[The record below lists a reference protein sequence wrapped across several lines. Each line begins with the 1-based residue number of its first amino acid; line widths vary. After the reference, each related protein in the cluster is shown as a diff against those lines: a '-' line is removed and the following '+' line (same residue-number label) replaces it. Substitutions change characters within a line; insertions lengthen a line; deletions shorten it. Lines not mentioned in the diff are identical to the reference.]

1 MASLFQRRGT
11 RVWYMTYWDPV
22 AGKWV
27 QKSTGERTEAAAKK
41 VLKAMEDLQRR
52 RAEAKGIDPGPLG
65 EPVLRRGRRPK
76 KLLVAEAAK
85 RWLEERANAGRSNF
99 TTEAGHV
106 ENHLLPDL
114 GDHPLDELRPRHIR
128 AWIKSLESRP
138 PLPGKG
144 PTAGHEPQDERVLAP
159 RTVRRVYGTV
169 HKMFEDFVADEL
181 IPRSP
186 CRIKREDLPPDIDRD
201 QEWRDQA
208 VFTVEEVEML
218 LSDDRIP
225 EQRRVYYALSFLAGL
240 RHGEV
245 AGLRMRH
252 IDTTTQPLQKLLIA
266 FSYGGR
272 TKTKAT
278 RTVPVH
284 PVLAA
289 VLAEWKL
296 SGFRRWTGRQWNAED
311 FVVPGPVARS
321 RAPERGDAAVMLTR
335 HTAYKR
341 FVNTDLPTLGL
352 RHRRVGRSSPSRGP
366 TGPEPRSSGTSPTRP
381 PAPCST
387 CTPRSRGRRSARR
400 CSASRSRGPSVARS
414 RASPRCGG

>member
-1 MASLFQRRGT
+1 MDLIEVHRDSFDDLPWRSGRARSLSVRR
-11 RVWYMTYWDPV
+11 
-22 AGKWV
+22 
-27 QKSTGERTEAAAKK
+27 
-41 VLKAMEDLQRR
+41 
-52 RAEAKGIDPGPLG
+52 
-65 EPVLRRGRRPK
+65 
-76 KLLVAEAAK
+76 
-85 RWLEERANAGRSNF
+85 
-99 TTEAGHV
+99 
-106 ENHLLPDL
+106 ENHQEDPSQLSR
-114 GDHPLDELRPRHIR
+114 HPGTE
-128 AWIKSLESRP
+128 KE
-138 PLPGKG
+138 
-144 PTAGHEPQDERVLAP
+144 TALVWGHPAQCGRNA
-159 RTVRRVYGTV
+159 VYGTV

-240 RHGEV
+240 RHGAV

-289 VLAEWKL
+289 MLAEWKL

-352 RHRRVGRSSPSRGP
+352 RHRRVHD
-366 TGPEPRSSGTSPTRP
+366 
-381 PAPCST
+381 
-387 CTPRSRGRRSARR
+387 ARR
-400 CSASRSRGPSVARS
+400 TVVSIARS
-414 RASPRCGG
+414 NGVRAEVLRDITHAPARTVFDMYTSFSWEAKCEAVLCIKVLRDRANRVTEA